1 MRIKDTIR
9 GLPDRRPDD
18 CKLIDVIDE
27 ITKLDGLWL
36 RASDLPPLTQARR
49 DAIDESM
56 DHLERPPE
64 CAVPWRD
71 ALDSMRR

>member
-36 RASDLPPLTQARR
+36 RASDLPPLTQAHRATRR
-49 DAIDESM
+49 D
-56 DHLERPPE
+56 R
-64 CAVPWRD
+64 
-71 ALDSMRR
+71 